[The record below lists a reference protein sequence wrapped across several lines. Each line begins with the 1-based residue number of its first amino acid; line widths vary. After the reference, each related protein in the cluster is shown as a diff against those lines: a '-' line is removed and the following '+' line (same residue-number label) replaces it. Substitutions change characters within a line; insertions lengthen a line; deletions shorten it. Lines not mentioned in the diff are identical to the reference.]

1 MKAYRFDASKKLDG
15 AYGAVIGLRLQDEAA
30 AAPGPGQVQVRMR
43 ANSLN
48 FVDLVCLSGAF
59 PVDGRVPLM
68 DGAGVVEAIGPGVTR
83 WKAGDRVLANPN
95 LLWLAGEPEPSTAGV
110 VLGITTEGVL
120 SELATLPETGLVSI
134 PDSSSFEAAASLPCA
149 GLSAWSSLLGGPTR
163 RGIAPGDTILTQ
175 GTGGVSLFA
184 VQFAKAMGCRVIAT
198 TSSAAKAERLRAM
211 GADAVINYNE
221 TPEWGGNVLELTGGL
236 GVDLVVEVGGPNT
249 LPQSIVAAKVGGR
262 IALVGIVAGMGSI
275 DYRHM
280 MGVNH
285 KVLTLFANG
294 MGNRL
299 DLEAMLRFV
308 AQNKIEPVIDRVFA
322 FNEAEDAYR
331 FFAGRG
337 HIGKVVISHAG
348 SAG

>member
-30 AAPGPGQVQVRMR
+30 PAPGPGQVQVRVR

-68 DGAGVVEAIGPGVTR
+68 DGAGTVEAIGPGVSR
-83 WKAGDRVLANPN
+83 WKIGDRVLANPN
-95 LLWLAGEPEPSTAGV
+95 LNWLAGEPEPSTAGV
-110 VLGITTEGVL
+110 VLGITAEGVL
-120 SELATLPETGLVSI
+120 SECAVLPESGVVAI
-134 PDSSSFEAAASLPCA
+134 PDSISFEQAASLPCA
-149 GLSAWSSLLGGPTR
+149 GLSAWSSLSGGPTR
-163 RGIAPGDTILTQ
+163 RGVRPGDTILTQ

-198 TSSAAKAERLRAM
+198 TSSAVKMERLREL
-211 GADAVINYNE
+211 GADEVINYVE
-221 TPEWGGNVLELTGGL
+221 TPDWGARVLQLTGGL

-249 LPQSIVAAKVGGR
+249 LPQSIMASTVGGR
-262 IALVGIVAGMGSI
+262 IAMVGIVGGMGSI
-275 DYRHM
+275 DFRHM

-294 MGNRL
+294 MGNRQ

-308 AQNKIEPVIDRVFA
+308 AQNKIQPVIDSVYPFDK
-322 FNEAEDAYR
+322 AEDAYR

-337 HIGKVVISHAG
+337 HIGKVVINNA
-348 SAG
+348 

>member
-1 MKAYRFDASKKLDG
+1 MKAYRFDASKKLEG
-15 AYGAVIGLRLQDEAA
+15 AYGAQIGLSLRDEAA
-30 AAPGPGQVQVRMR
+30 PTPGPGQVLVRLK

-48 FVDLVCLSGAF
+48 FVDLVCLMGAF

-68 DGAGVVEAIGPGVTR
+68 DGAGIVEAIGPGVAR
-83 WKAGDRVLANPN
+83 WKIGDRVLANPN
-95 LLWLAGEPEPSTAGV
+95 LNWLAGEPEPSTAGV

-120 SELATLPETGLVSI
+120 AEFAVLPETGLVAIPTSI
-134 PDSSSFEAAASLPCA
+134 NFEAAASLPCA
-149 GLSAWSSLLGGPTR
+149 GLSAWSSLSGGPTR
-163 RGIAPGDTILTQ
+163 RGVRPGDTILTQ

-198 TSSAAKAERLRAM
+198 TSSAPKMERLKAM
-211 GADAVINYNE
+211 GADEVINYVE
-221 TPEWGGNVLELTGGL
+221 TPEWGAKVLELTGGL

-249 LPQSIVAAKVGGR
+249 LPQSIMAATVGGR
-262 IALVGIVAGMGSI
+262 IAMVGIVGGMGSI
-275 DYRHM
+275 DFRHM

-294 MGNRL
+294 MGNRQ

-308 AQNKIEPVIDRVFA
+308 AQNKIQPVIDSVYPF
-322 FNEAEDAYR
+322 EKAEDAYR

-337 HIGKVVISHAG
+337 HVGKVVISH
-348 SAG
+348 S